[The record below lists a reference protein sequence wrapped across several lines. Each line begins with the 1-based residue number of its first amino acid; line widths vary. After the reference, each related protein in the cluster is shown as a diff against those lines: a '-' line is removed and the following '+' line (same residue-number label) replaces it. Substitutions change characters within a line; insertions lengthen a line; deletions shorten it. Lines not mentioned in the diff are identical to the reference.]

1 MAPAP
6 PAPSESRKR
15 RPSQP
20 DPWMFDGFSGP
31 APVPACGPPRGSVCS
46 SEGSNPVS
54 PSSATVSFTRTCGTP
69 WIHSTR
75 CHAAL
80 VRSEGSYSAGL
91 KQKTSNDGAVGD
103 PGTRRGALSSTT
115 QCCRKSVPSTPTS
128 PPPADGSEPTGGG
141 GVLSAAASDCS
152 MYTGAGTLTHP
163 AEMVVPRLIAP
174 LSAAAETPTTDS
186 SPNAGMPRRS
196 ATEGSIAN
204 PAQDVS
210 RTNQPGDA

>member
-1 MAPAP
+1 M
-6 PAPSESRKR
+6 
-15 RPSQP
+15 
-20 DPWMFDGFSGP
+20 
-31 APVPACGPPRGSVCS
+31 
-46 SEGSNPVS
+46 S

-75 CHAAL
+75 CHAART
-80 VRSEGSYSAGL
+80 RSVGSYLAGS

-128 PPPADGSEPTGGG
+128 PPPAEGSEPTGAG

-152 MYTGAGTLTHP
+152 MYTGAGTSTHP
-163 AEMVVPRLIAP
+163 AEMVVPRRIAP